1 MFLLSCLILIV
12 TLYDTNLRAT
22 SITTQYHEEIRLDP
36 HLNCIY
42 NQCYF
47 IQYNR
52 WTYMRIELMVNKNN
66 VPEDTFYQVESE
78 FTRRMAISWPDALV
92 RVRLGGANE
101 LSVLG
106 GLKEDKQH
114 VELELEAMFDEADD
128 WLEQP
133 NYDM

>member
-22 SITTQYHEEIRLDP
+22 SITTQYHKEIRLDP
-36 HLNCIY
+36 YLNCIY